1 MAARPLAASTF
12 CFLSLEIY
20 LMNKN
25 ITPYLALVVAV
36 VLMAMIS
43 LIPASAAPAG
53 APAAAV
59 TPVTFANNSSR
70 TMEGA
75 RLITF
80 FNGTPAAY
88 NTPTTNCFDTRSY
101 NTMDVVYTLGSVAAI
116 TVEQVYGNDTTVL
129 APGASLIANNAT
141 PVVTPAAVQI
151 PNFNAYNCI
160 KVTSVNGTPV
170 SVYVKALGK

>member
-1 MAARPLAASTF
+1 
-12 CFLSLEIY
+12 
-20 LMNKN
+20 MNKKLL
-25 ITPYLALVVAV
+25 PYLALAVAV
-36 VLMAMIS
+36 VLMAMVS
-43 LIPASAAPAG
+43 LIPASAAPSD

-59 TPVTFANNSSR
+59 TPVTFSNNSGR
-70 TMEGA
+70 AADA

-88 NTPTTNCFDTRSY
+88 QTPVTNCFDTRNY
-101 NTMDVVYTLGSVAAI
+101 NTLDVIYTAGSVAAI

-129 APGASLIANNAT
+129 APGAAIIANNAT
-141 PVVTPAAVQI
+141 PVVTPGAAQI

-160 KVTSVNGTPV
+160 KVTSANGTPI